1 MLGEYQERFNALR
14 KRLFDAIAIE
24 LKADDGYCKSYEGS
38 LEWIIEYPNYFEDC
52 LAIRE
57 PLYTLKLHCYVGV
70 LLMWPIFL
78 LVVIVALPV
87 CATIRIME
95 KIAEGENEKR
105 K

>member
-57 PLYTLKLHCYVGV
+57 PLYTLKLHCYVVGPARHYDFPGKTIKVV
-70 LLMWPIFL
+70 LDKFEMWL
-78 LVVIVALPV
+78 NAY
-87 CATIRIME
+87 T
-95 KIAEGENEKR
+95 AEPEDDD
-105 K
+105 